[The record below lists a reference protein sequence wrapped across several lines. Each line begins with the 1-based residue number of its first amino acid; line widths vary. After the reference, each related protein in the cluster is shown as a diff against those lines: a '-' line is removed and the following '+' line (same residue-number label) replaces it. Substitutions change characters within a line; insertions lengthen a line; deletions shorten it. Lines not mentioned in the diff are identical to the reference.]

1 VSGETHVWAE
11 NYDRVAGDVLRLQ
24 CDVATAIARE
34 IQIKLKCLNH
44 QEGKRHGFKTP
55 PLCIIETK

>member
-1 VSGETHVWAE
+1 VS
-11 NYDRVAGDVLRLQ
+11 GDVLRLQ

-55 PLCIIETK
+55 PLCIFETK